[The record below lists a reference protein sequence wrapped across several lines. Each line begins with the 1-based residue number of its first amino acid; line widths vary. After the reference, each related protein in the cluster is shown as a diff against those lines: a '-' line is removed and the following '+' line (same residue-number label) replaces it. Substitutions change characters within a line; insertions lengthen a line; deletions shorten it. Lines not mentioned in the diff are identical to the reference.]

1 MARKRSRIAARIAV
15 LLALLTA
22 GGTVA
27 AGVTLPPSANDQ
39 AVSATQDVDLPDT
52 TQEAGTGVSATAHT
66 PSASAQAD
74 FGQCVAENAKDASEE
89 GGQGWQPVL
98 GCESLRQ
105 SSNAESGASHANEN
119 ASAGLAT
126 AQSASENGAQSSNE
140 HRADNSLAG
149 AGNSDDHRP

>member
-1 MARKRSRIAARIAV
+1 VARKRSRIAARIAV

-52 TQEAGTGVSATAHT
+52 TQEAGTSVGAQAHT

-105 SSNAESGASHANEN
+105 SSNAGASNANEN

-126 AQSASENGAQSSNE
+126 AQSARENGALSSSE
-140 HRADNSLAG
+140 HRSDNSLAQ